1 MQLGN
6 NCQQTIQKNTLRLGG
21 KRATWNLVAGVDHA
35 AARDKEQEQE
45 QENGGWLAR
54 KVHKVEEVRV
64 VQRYRW
70 ARATDRKE
78 QLQAS
83 ATACGAKKE
92 AGWSKRMVAGTVLS
106 GGAGRSAQNLEG

>member
-1 MQLGN
+1 M
-6 NCQQTIQKNTLRLGG
+6 
-21 KRATWNLVAGVDHA
+21 LVAGVDHA

-45 QENGGWLAR
+45 QEQEQENRGWLAR

-64 VQRYRW
+64 VQRFRW

-83 ATACGAKKE
+83 ATACSAEKE
-92 AGWSKRMVAGTVLS
+92 AGWRKRMVAGTEL
-106 GGAGRSAQNLEG
+106 GGRPRT